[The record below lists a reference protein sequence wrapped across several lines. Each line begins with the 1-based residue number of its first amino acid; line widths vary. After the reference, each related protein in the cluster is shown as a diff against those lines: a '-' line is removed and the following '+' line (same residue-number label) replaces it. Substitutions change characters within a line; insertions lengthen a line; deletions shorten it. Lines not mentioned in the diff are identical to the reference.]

1 MCHALFLLVASSAV
15 AIGGCTRAP
24 SDDAAKTSGGGSPR
38 ATGVA
43 SPASTPSRETTGG
56 SITVVPAEQRE
67 RVTVQPV
74 TVANFRPTLQTTGTV
89 AFDADISTPVI
100 APFSGP
106 VIRILVQ
113 PGAYVHH
120 GEALAIISS
129 PDFAA
134 AVAAFRKA
142 QGAAMQT
149 RRVADQDSAL
159 FKNDALARRDLE
171 QAQTEAL
178 AAAADRD
185 AAIQQLRALGVS
197 DAAITQLR
205 EGKGAPTIEGAIRA
219 PIGGTVVERLINPGQ
234 LLQAGTTQAF
244 TIADLSTMW
253 VMASVFEADLALV
266 KVGDRADIVTGASR
280 TPLTGT
286 VSYIAALVDPSTK
299 ATAVRVVVPNTG
311 RLLKKD
317 MYVQVALHSSR
328 DKQGILIPVASVLR
342 DEDNL
347 PFVFVELPAAT
358 PPGAIAGRAPS
369 TAGRFARRQI
379 TIGSRVGDQ
388 FEVIAGLQAGER
400 IIAEGGLFLQFAQS
414 Q

>member
-1 MCHALFLLVASSAV
+1 MRATPFLLFASSAI
-15 AIGGCTRAP
+15 ALGCTRGS
-24 SDDAAKTSGGGSPR
+24 SDNAAKAASDGSTPPSG
-38 ATGVA
+38 AA
-43 SPASTPSRETTGG
+43 SPAGSASRESSGG
-56 SITVVPAEQRE
+56 SVIVVPAEQSE
-67 RVTVQPV
+67 RVSVQPV
-74 TVANFRPTLQTTGTV
+74 TVASFRPTLQSTGTV

-113 PGAYVHH
+113 PGAYVHR
-120 GEALAIISS
+120 GDALAIISS

-142 QGAAMQT
+142 QGAAVQT
-149 RRVADQDSAL
+149 RRIADQDSAL

-171 QAQTEAL
+171 QAQTDAL

-185 AAIQQLRALGVS
+185 AAIQQLRSLGVS
-197 DAAITQLR
+197 DAAIAQLR
-205 EGKGAPTIEGAIRA
+205 DGKGAPTIEGAIRA
-219 PIGGTVVERLINPGQ
+219 PIDGTVVERLINPGQ

-244 TIADLSTMW
+244 TVADLTTMW

-266 KVGDRADIVTGASR
+266 KVGDRADIVTGASH

-328 DKQGILIPVASVLR
+328 EKQGILIPVASVLR

-347 PFVFVELPAAT
+347 PFVFVELPAAGT
-358 PPGAIAGRAPS
+358 TGAATGRAPNP
-369 TAGRFARRQI
+369 TGRFARRQI
-379 TIGSRVGDQ
+379 TIDSRVGDQ
-388 FEVIAGLQAGER
+388 FEVTAGLKPGER
-400 IIAEGGLFLQFAQS
+400 IIAEGGLFLQFAQG